1 MSENKLHCFIAIRFG
16 AEDTDIIY
24 DKMAE
29 AVADLGLTPRRID
42 RIHHIENIN
51 SKIISEI
58 ERADIAIA
66 DLTYTRP
73 SVYFEAGYAQRK
85 IPVIY
90 TCREDHLH
98 NKEDNLKMHFDVDRN
113 NVIFWN
119 NSNDLSFQSTLK
131 SRLQFV
137 ISELV
142 NVPLLNTL
150 NEYLIYLNRSRL
162 NPDHIFGRLKKLYS
176 LLASFPRDLPAT
188 LNHEHNIHERIKIY
202 DSISEIIRDE
212 FPVEANTVVAHNKHW
227 VEFIALL
234 NNEIEYLEK
243 LYDESNYGNK
253 VMYASH
259 LCSIYKI
266 YLEAVTKVY
275 QRPSNAYGEIYNKVK
290 SSISRFISD
299 IEQPIWK

>member
-24 DKMAE
+24 AKMASVVE
-29 AVADLGLTPRRID
+29 DLGLSPRRVD
-42 RIHHIENIN
+42 RIPHVENIN

-66 DLTYTRP
+66 DLTYARP
-73 SVYFEAGYAQRK
+73 SVYFESGYAQRK

-113 NVIFWN
+113 NVIFWQ
-119 NSNDLSFQSTLK
+119 NSNDLSFLSTLK

-137 ISELV
+137 ITELV

-150 NEYLIYLNRSRL
+150 KEYLIYLNRSML
-162 NPDHIFGRLKKLYS
+162 NQDHIFGRLEKLYS
-176 LLASFPRDLPAT
+176 LLASYPRVLPET
-188 LNHEHNIHERIKIY
+188 LNHEQNIHERMKIY
-202 DSISEIIRDE
+202 DSISEVLRDDL
-212 FPVEANTVVAHNKHW
+212 PVETNAAAAQNNQWTK
-227 VEFIALL
+227 FIATLS
-234 NNEIEYLEK
+234 NEIEYLEK
-243 LYDESNYGNK
+243 LYEKSNYGNK

-259 LCSIYKI
+259 LSRVCKI

-275 QRPSNAYGEIYNKVK
+275 QRPSNAYGEIFNKVK

-299 IEQPIWK
+299 IEHPMWK

>member
-1 MSENKLHCFIAIRFG
+1 MNENKLQCFIALRIG
-16 AEDTDIIY
+16 AEDTDLIY
-24 DKMAE
+24 DKMAGTIE
-29 AVADLGLTPRRID
+29 DLGLTPRLIN

-58 ERADIAIA
+58 EKADIAIA
-66 DLTYTRP
+66 DLTYARP

-119 NSNDLSFQSTLK
+119 NSNDISFQSTLK

-162 NPDHIFGRLKKLYS
+162 NPDHIFGRIKKLYS
-176 LLASFPRDLPAT
+176 ILASFPRNLPTT
-188 LNHEHNIHERIKIY
+188 LNHERNIHERMKIY
-202 DSISEIIRDE
+202 CSISEIIRDD
-212 FPVEANTVVAHNKHW
+212 FPVEANTVVANNNHW
-227 VEFIALL
+227 TEFLDLL
-234 NNEIEYLEK
+234 SNEIAYLEK

-259 LCSIYKI
+259 LCSLYKI

-275 QRPSNAYGEIYNKVK
+275 QRPSNTYGEIYNRVK

-299 IEQPIWK
+299 IEKPTWK